1 MNVTPDDIPVWFA
14 IPAAIILTLTV
25 LVIEIRATHSG

>member
-1 MNVTPDDIPVWFA
+1 MITPDEIPLVPG
-14 IPAAIILTLTV
+14 IIAAAILTLTV